1 MAYGINNMVCLHR
14 CDQKTDCSDISD
26 EKGCKLV
33 VIDEKNYLKDKPPK
47 KAVVKI
53 RIALLKILEIGE
65 VQMLFRNQFKLY
77 MEWSDSRVTF
87 YNLQENSVLNTLVEE
102 EKKKIW
108 TPSLIFD
115 NTDQKVRTRMDEES
129 LISVK
134 REGNFSRNSIDNVNN
149 VYMYHGSENPLQM
162 NRVYHTGW

>member
-1 MAYGINNMVCLHR
+1 
-14 CDQKTDCSDISD
+14 
-26 EKGCKLV
+26 
-33 VIDEKNYLKDKPPK
+33 
-47 KAVVKI
+47 
-53 RIALLKILEIGE
+53 
-65 VQMLFRNQFKLY
+65 MLFRNQFKLY